1 VSAVASLVGERYAL
15 SLYEIAKDENIA
27 KDMLEELHQV
37 AQVFREYPDYL
48 KLLGTPAIPKT
59 DKHET
64 LSKVFEG
71 RVHPYLL
78 NFLMLITDK
87 SRVGEIFQIEQAY
100 KEQLYLDEGICEVVA
115 ITAVPM
121 DDQTA
126 KRLQQKMCTVT
137 GKKVDLVNQ
146 VDPAIL
152 GGIIV
157 KVENKQI
164 DSSVKNRLSEI
175 ADSLTQT
182 IA

>member
-1 VSAVASLVGERYAL
+1 VASLVGERYAL

-27 KDMLEELHQV
+27 SQMLEELKAV
-37 AQVFREYPDYL
+37 AQVFRTYPDYL
-48 KLLGTPAIPKT
+48 KLLGTPAIPKE

-64 LSKVFEG
+64 LNQVFQG

-87 SRVGEIFQIEQAY
+87 CRVGEIFQMEQAY
-100 KEQLYLDEGICEVVA
+100 KEQLYLDQGICEVVA
-115 ITAVPM
+115 VTAVPL
-121 DDQTA
+121 DAETS
-126 KRLQQKMCTVT
+126 KRLQKKMCAVT

-146 VDPAIL
+146 VDPSIL
-152 GGIIV
+152 GGVIV

-164 DSSVKNRLSEI
+164 DASVKNRLSEL